1 MVKTPHITLNN
12 ATLSKTKQLKSN
24 GFNGKTLTKQSFRR
38 EINMMAKKTSKKK
51 VLEMFATVIQAEHTK
66 MSKSKKTKTRK
77 KVLEDSSDSEES
89 TASSNENHAMDIV
102 TYDAEKANI
111 EDNVKKT
118 ETDEETTYRKAIE
131 NLGAVTETK

>member
-1 MVKTPHITLNN
+1 
-12 ATLSKTKQLKSN
+12 
-24 GFNGKTLTKQSFRR
+24 
-38 EINMMAKKTSKKK
+38 MMAKKTSKKK